1 MRIAFFDCFSGASG
15 DMILGALLD
24 AGLEL
29 ADLRRELGKLPI
41 HHYEVGHRRVVKGGL
56 GGSQADVIIHE
67 HHDHDHHHHH
77 HPHRNLH
84 DIEEIIN
91 SSTLESEV
99 KEQSLAI
106 FRRLGEAEARVH
118 RTTIE
123 HIHFHE
129 VGAMDT
135 IIDVVGAVAGLRLL
149 GVERIYCSPLHV
161 GSGTVQ
167 CAHGTLPVPAPAT
180 AELIK
185 GKPFYSTGVQGEL
198 LTPTGAAILTT
209 LAAGFGAIPNMT
221 LLQVGYGAGTLETAT
236 PNLLRV
242 LIGESAE
249 ELTCYERDQAAVL
262 ETNIDDM
269 NPQMYDYLI
278 SKMLDLG
285 ALDVFLTQVQMK
297 KNRPGTMLTVICPP
311 DQVARSPILIQ
322 ETTTIGLRWRIDQRL
337 KTRREITEFATPYGP
352 VRCKVAEIG
361 PGQTVINPEYE
372 DLKRIALEKSIPLKE
387 VMEKVK
393 AGLPRIRERSRGPS

>member
-29 ADLRRELGKLPI
+29 EALRRELGKLPI
-41 HHYEVGHRRVVKGGL
+41 SHYEVGQRHVVKSGL
-56 GGSQADVIIHE
+56 GGSQAEVIIHE
-67 HHDHDHHHHH
+67 HHEHHHHHHH

-135 IIDVVGAVAGLRLL
+135 IIDVVGAVAGLKLL

-161 GSGTVQ
+161 GSGTVT

-209 LAAGFGAIPNMT
+209 LAAGFGAIPDMT
-221 LLQVGYGAGTLETAT
+221 LEQVGYGAGTLETAT

-242 LIGESAE
+242 LIGESVE
-249 ELTCYERDQAAVL
+249 ELTCYEREQAAVL

-278 SKMLDLG
+278 GKMLDLG

-297 KNRPGTMLTVICPP
+297 KNRPGTMLTVICPLDLGGQGLP
-311 DQVARSPILIQ
+311 VSPPGDHHHRPQVAHRTASQDPA
-322 ETTTIGLRWRIDQRL
+322 GD
-337 KTRREITEFATPYGP
+337 YGI
-352 VRCKVAEIG
+352 CHTLWAS
-361 PGQTVINPEYE
+361 
-372 DLKRIALEKSIPLKE
+372 ALQ
-387 VMEKVK
+387 
-393 AGLPRIRERSRGPS
+393 GGRDRPRANRHQP